1 MGLNLL
7 LVKRKK
13 KKDWCISSSSSFPPI
28 SPTEKYFDICPWRI
42 AAVVNSSNSNRKKE
56 EKSPPKVGER
66 ERVPT
71 KEELIQWKFVIRMW
85 FFFFFLVNPRA
96 SVPIFTS
103 FPYTNIF
110 LLPKTLLLMEVDNN
124 FPFTFSRSRPLMR
137 FRLPLLSY

>member
-7 LVKRKK
+7 LVKRK

-28 SPTEKYFDICPWRI
+28 SPTEKDFDICPWRI
-42 AAVVNSSNSNRKKE
+42 AAVVNSSNSKGRKKPA
-56 EKSPPKVGER
+56 KSWGKRACADKRGINSMEVCRQG
-66 ERVPT
+66 
-71 KEELIQWKFVIRMW
+71 RMW
-85 FFFFFLVNPRA
+85 FFFFFPVNPRA
-96 SVPIFTS
+96 SVQIFTS